1 MRRSAA
7 RASDA
12 LRAVSPDSPMLERE
26 GESGPLVDAF
36 ARARESYGSVVKQSA
51 IALALLVL
59 TLAFGETASFAAGS
73 REPCGG
79 TEHRGVASATSGSPV
94 TLLRPGA
101 GYSHPDGSAQV
112 RELQRALRKLGYHP
126 GPTDGLYG
134 PRTESAVRSLQGRV
148 GLRVDGIA
156 GPQTLIEI
164 NHRWPGVRARA
175 SSAPIRARAA
185 LGLGAG
191 FARPGGSRRVGELQ
205 RALRN
210 RGYRP
215 GPVDGLYGP
224 LTERAVSRYQRR
236 HGLSV
241 DGVVGPETLR
251 ELRCRR
257 SSRRHV
263 RRNTRPTVSSPGA
276 PAHAHRWRPIVEA
289 PATNFRG
296 PLELVALFI
305 GLVMVAVTFV
315 ARRADDSREPIW
327 QRPPPDTT
335 FYGSRLLCPRW
346 RQVMGRLASVLVA
359 AAGVVYLE
367 WRLSTLGGTGA
378 YGRVFYGAELLLFAF
393 TLFSA
398 ALLVRM
404 RLRRG
409 PTAPPA
415 GTLDVFI
422 PVCGEDIQIVE
433 QTLRAAL
440 DIDYPHAT
448 YLLNDGR
455 IAGKSNWREAE
466 ALAARYGVI
475 CFTRT
480 DGPNGKA
487 GNLNHALALTSG
499 EFIAV
504 IDADHAAHPAFA
516 REVLGYFADP
526 RVAFVCTPQQF
537 EGEAGDY
544 LNNRELFFYRA
555 IQPAKDAGNS
565 AFSCGNASTYRR
577 AALASIGGISQW
589 NIVEDLHTSYELHAA
604 GWRSVYHPNALTVG
618 TAPQTAAALVKQRL
632 TWATDS
638 LRILFWD
645 NPLRKR
651 GLSPIQRLHYLQTTG
666 YYLVGASQV
675 VFVLGPILHV
685 LLGQTVIA
693 ATIGDYL
700 LHSLPYFAAT
710 ALHLL
715 SYGGVRGGLRA
726 AQATVFMAPVFILA
740 AFRAASGIRFL
751 SGVTEKRGQLSHFS
765 WLMVPQTLAAVV
777 SMAAVSRVLGAANE
791 QTYVSAVWAG
801 YIAFTL
807 AAFVT
812 AISERPQIR
821 TLLRNMARA
830 TIVIVLVLVLFLP
843 HPGQPPLIP
852 VEIALFGTMLAL
864 AAVGL
869 LRLRELRQPAVAEA
883 KAAATPQA
891 PESDVAGVIT
901 LPEAAATPTSRFARQ
916 PSHVGA
922 RVYLSNGVART
933 ADQSIRSKSSS
944 SSRPARGVRGVDWGG
959 ATNRSRFRRAK
970 SRKRSSGS

>member
-1 MRRSAA
+1 VRRD
-7 RASDA
+7 RAPRPRVRSQRFA
-12 LRAVSPDSPMLERE
+12 
-26 GESGPLVDAF
+26 GPAPASRRRLF
-36 ARARESYGSVVKQSA
+36 PPHGSH
-51 IALALLVL
+51 
-59 TLAFGETASFAAGS
+59 E
-73 REPCGG
+73 
-79 TEHRGVASATSGSPV
+79 
-94 TLLRPGA
+94 
-101 GYSHPDGSAQV
+101 V
-112 RELQRALRKLGYHP
+112 RQLQRAIRNLGYHP

-134 PRTESAVRSLQGRV
+134 PRTESAVRSLQERV

-156 GPQTLIEI
+156 GPQTLTAI
-164 NHRWPGVRARA
+164 NDGRPGARAGA

-185 LGLGAG
+185 LGLGTG
-191 FARPGGSRRVGELQ
+191 FAQPGGARRVRKLQ
-205 RALRN
+205 RLLRKS
-210 RGYRP
+210 GYRP
-215 GPVDGLYGP
+215 GLVDGLYGP
-224 LTERAVSRYQRR
+224 RTERAVFRYQRR

-241 DGVVGPETLR
+241 DGVAGAETLR
-251 ELRCRR
+251 ELRCRTSGR
-257 SSRRHV
+257 QHV
-263 RRNTRPTVSSPGA
+263 RANARPTVPA
-276 PAHAHRWRPIVEA
+276 PRTPAHAHPRPRRVET
-289 PATNFRG
+289 PATNFRL
-296 PLELVALFI
+296 PLEIVALVI
-305 GLVMVAVTFV
+305 AVVMVAVTFLE
-315 ARRADDSREPIW
+315 RRAGDSREPMW

-335 FYGSRLLCPRW
+335 FYGSRIRWPRW
-346 RQVMGRLASVLVA
+346 RQVAGRLASVLVA
-359 AAGVVYLE
+359 ATGVVYLE
-367 WRLSTLGGTGA
+367 WRLSTLHGTGPF
-378 YGRVFYGAELLLFAF
+378 GRVFYGAELLLFAF
-393 TLFSA
+393 ALFSA
-398 ALLVRM
+398 ALLVRI

-422 PVCGEDIQIVE
+422 PVCGEDTEIVE

-440 DIDYPHAT
+440 DVDYPHTT

-466 ALAARYGVI
+466 ALAARYGVT

-480 DGPNGKA
+480 DGPKGKA

-555 IQPAKDAGNS
+555 GQPAKDAGNS

-577 AALASIGGISQW
+577 AALASIGGVSEW

-632 TWATDS
+632 TSATDS

-645 NPLRKR
+645 SPLRKH
-651 GLSPIQRLHYLQTTG
+651 GLSPMQRLHYLQTTG

-675 VFVLGPILHV
+675 VFVLGPILQV

-710 ALHLL
+710 ALQMLADGRL
-715 SYGGVRGGLRA
+715 RRGLRA
-726 AQATVFMAPVFILA
+726 VQATVFMAPVFILA
-740 AFRAASGIRFL
+740 AFRAATGIRFL

-777 SMAAVSRVLGAANE
+777 CMAALSRVLRSANQ
-791 QTYVSAVWAG
+791 QTYISAVWAG

-830 TIVIVLVLVLFLP
+830 TIVILLALVLFLP
-843 HPGQPPLIP
+843 HPDQPPLIS
-852 VEIALFGTMLAL
+852 VEVVLLGTMLAL

-869 LRLRELRQPAVAEA
+869 LRLRELRQAALSEA
-883 KAAATPQA
+883 TAAATPQA
-891 PESDVAGVIT
+891 PEPDLAEAIT
-901 LPEAAATPTSRFARQ
+901 LREAAATPTSRFARQ
-916 PSHVGA
+916 RSHLGA
-922 RVYLSNGVART
+922 RVYLSSEGART
-933 ADQSIRSKSSS
+933 AAKPIRSRSSS
-944 SSRPARGVRGVDWGG
+944 SSRPAHGVRRVDWIG
-959 ATNRSRFRRAK
+959 ATDRSRFRRAAP
-970 SRKRSSGS
+970 RKRASGS